1 MKLSARNVLKG
12 KVIGIDKGQV
22 TAIVRIDIGG
32 GNVITSSVTLDA
44 VNDLGL
50 AKGSEVS
57 AIIKASEVI
66 LGVPSPIGGAAQ
78 CRVRGADGASPFDHA
93 IKVSSSASL
102 GFT

>member
-12 KVIGIDKGQV
+12 KVVGIDKGQV
-22 TAIVRIDIGG
+22 TTIVRVDIGG
-32 GNVITSSVTLDA
+32 GNIITSSVTLDA

-66 LGVPSPIGGAAQ
+66 LGVA
-78 CRVRGADGASPFDHA
+78 
-93 IKVSSSASL
+93 
-102 GFT
+102 

>member
-12 KVIGIDKGQV
+12 KVVGIDKGQV
-22 TAIVRIDIGG
+22 TAIVRVDIGG
-32 GNVITSSVTLDA
+32 GNIITSSVTLAA

-66 LGVPSPIGGAAQ
+66 LGVA
-78 CRVRGADGASPFDHA
+78 
-93 IKVSSSASL
+93 
-102 GFT
+102 